1 MNLQVLPFQTPY
13 LQLDKEFYEYTTPIP
28 LDKPYLIHFNHLGAK
43 LIGFDT
49 ELENESEFI
58 SSLNETV
65 ASDTI
70 KYFSMCY
77 AGHQFGNYIPLL
89 GDGRVHNFG
98 KINGWNI
105 QTKGSGETPF
115 AKTADG
121 RCTLASSIREYIMSE
136 AMYHLDIP
144 TTRALGIIGSDTNIV
159 RSSIEKA
166 ALVIRASTSWIR
178 FGSFEYFYYMKEYDK
193 LQILADFVINESFC
207 KLTNEEDKYYKMFCN
222 IVDNTAKTLAKWQ
235 AVGFCHGVLNT
246 DNISVE
252 GLTLDY
258 GPFAMMEEFNY
269 NFVCNK
275 SDKAGRYAYGEQV
288 NVIYWNLSK
297 LALALSPIVDKDKI
311 DTKLKEFE
319 DFLYFDIYINEMRKK
334 LGLDEK
340 LQEDKQLIESLIT
353 TLHESY
359 IDYTQFFRILSH
371 YDGDKMPLYEI
382 AMEPVVLD
390 TWLQLYDKRLEKE
403 KLPFSQRK
411 ANMLKSNPKYILK
424 NYMFDRAI
432 QKAKQKDFSMIETLM
447 EIARNPYNELP
458 QYEIFFGETPEEY
471 KGLNLTCSS

>member
-1 MNLQVLPFQTPY
+1 MNLQTLLFQKPY
-13 LQLDKEFYEYTTPIP
+13 LKLDKEFYEYTTPIL
-28 LDKPYLIHFNHLGAK
+28 LDKPYLIHLNPLATK
-43 LIGFDT
+43 LVELDT
-49 ELENESEFI
+49 KLKNELDFI
-58 SSLNETV
+58 SFINGTLDSN
-65 ASDTI
+65 TI

-136 AMYHLDIP
+136 AMHHLGIP
-144 TTRALGIIGSDTNIV
+144 TTRALGIIGSNTNIV
-159 RSSIEKA
+159 RNNIEKA
-166 ALVIRASTSWIR
+166 AIVLRASTSWIR

-193 LQILADFVINESFC
+193 LQTLADYVIGESFYE
-207 KLTNEEDKYYKMFCN
+207 LINEEDKYYQMFCK

-235 AVGFCHGVLNT
+235 AIGFCHGVLNT
-246 DNISVE
+246 DNISIE

-258 GPFAMMEEFNY
+258 GPFTMMEEFNY

-288 NVIYWNLSK
+288 NVMYWNLSK
-297 LALALSPIVDKDKI
+297 LALALSPIIDKKKMDI
-311 DTKLKEFE
+311 KLKEFE
-319 DFLYFDIYINEMRKK
+319 EFLYFDKYIDEMRKK
-334 LGLDEK
+334 LGLYEK
-340 LQEDKQLIESLIT
+340 LHEDKKLIEILIT

-382 AMEPVVLD
+382 AMEPVILD
-390 TWLQLYDKRLEKE
+390 SWLQLYDKRLEKE
-403 KLPFSQRK
+403 KLSQSQRK
-411 ANMLKSNPKYILK
+411 EKMLQSNPKYVLK
-424 NYMFDRAI
+424 NYMFDIAI
-432 QKAKQKDFSMIETLM
+432 QKAKQKDFSMIETLIK
-447 EIARNPYNELP
+447 IAKNPYNELP
-458 QYEIFFGETPEEY
+458 QYEKFFW
-471 KGLNLTCSS
+471 